1 MTEGTLVNYGKTSTL
16 AATGAATLT
25 IGGISFTYPWIA
37 AIAAVVVVAGGI
49 SIRLVG
55 KLRRR

>member
-1 MTEGTLVNYGKTSTL
+1 MYGKTSTL

-37 AIAAVVVVAGGI
+37 FIAAAVIVAGGI
-49 SIRLVG
+49 TIRLVG
-55 KLRRR
+55 KARQR